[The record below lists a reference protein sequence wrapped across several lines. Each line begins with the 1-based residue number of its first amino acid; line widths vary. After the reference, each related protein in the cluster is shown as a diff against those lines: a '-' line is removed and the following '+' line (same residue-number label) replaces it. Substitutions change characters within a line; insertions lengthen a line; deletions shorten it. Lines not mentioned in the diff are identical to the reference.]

1 MKLDRKYT
9 NQVPAGADRAQ
20 LDDLERR
27 LTGSPDQTNTT
38 PAPSLAEL
46 ITEAL
51 SALAAAGL
59 EHETL
64 EIDQGWRR
72 KKGADHLWYVAD
84 SGTGRTGRPWLIV
97 VAGDAHRTNDVSTPI
112 IVFKSWERDQEPLPP
127 ADRAAIEHQLEERK
141 RQQAIEDQA
150 RREKAADQAAHLWDQ
165 ATTEV
170 NGHPYLLKKG
180 IEAHGIKR
188 DGDHLLIPIRDQAGN
203 LHGVQRIGPAGDK
216 RHNAGASITGHYL
229 LIGEPDPAGR
239 LFVAEGYAT
248 AASVHQATGAAV
260 AVAFDCG
267 NLGPVAQALQAEYP
281 AAELVICAD
290 DDRWKQPGKNPGVE
304 KASKAAAAVGG
315 VAVVPIFTDSTS
327 QPTDFNDLHRL
338 EGIEAVRAQLAQP
351 EPIPETL
358 EATVERLARL
368 SPLEYDRVR
377 EDEAKR
383 LKVRAATLDK
393 EVYRARK
400 GQTDDGEQVTPLV
413 EEVEPWEEPTD
424 GGELLE
430 AIKATLTRHMVLPDG
445 AAVALPLWILGSYA
459 FDAFRIWPKLTIT
472 SPEKR
477 CGKSTLLSGLLAP
490 MVHRGLVA
498 SSISPAAVFRV
509 IEAWK
514 PTLLIDEADTFLHG
528 NDELRGVIN
537 SGHTKSGAFVVRTV
551 GDDHE
556 PKKFSTWAPMAIA
569 MIKTPPGTILDRSVV
584 IQLRRRLPGET
595 AAKLPLGF
603 EDTCL
608 DLRRRCK
615 RWAEDYSETLRTV
628 APALPRSANDRALDN
643 WTPLLAIAETIGG
656 DWPEL
661 ARAAF
666 VHLTLEDDD
675 DSIGPMILEDIRRV
689 FTETRR
695 ERLHSVE
702 LLNNLLELEER
713 PWSEWRHGKPLTSTG
728 LARLLKPFKIK
739 SQQLRINSTNRHGYE
754 LAQFRDAFERYLRRD
769 QPDDDCAHSAD
780 PPIQNATTLQAS
792 NGAGS
797 GRFQSATPGDDVAF
811 QNPDEASNGA
821 GCSVVAFQ
829 NGVSGH
835 SAHQPGKGGP
845 GRRTL

>member
-1 MKLDRKYT
+1 MRMKLHPKYT
-9 NQVPAGADRAQ
+9 NQGPAGADRAQ

-27 LTGSPDQTNTT
+27 LTGSHPSDH
-38 PAPSLAEL
+38 PALEQL
-46 ITEAL
+46 ISEAL
-51 SALAAAGL
+51 SVLAAAGL
-59 EHETL
+59 ELESL
-64 EIDQGWRR
+64 EIDRGFRR
-72 KKGADHLWYVAD
+72 KRGADHLWYAAD
-84 SGTGRTGRPWLIV
+84 SGTGRTGRPWLMV
-97 VAGDAHRTNDVSTPI
+97 TAGDAHQTGDVATP
-112 IVFKSWERDQEPLPP
+112 VVVYKSWERDREPLPP
-127 ADRAAIEHQLEERK
+127 ADLAAIERQLEERK
-141 RQQAIEDQA
+141 RQHATEDQA
-150 RREKAADQAAHLWDQ
+150 RRERAADQAAHLWDQ

-170 NGHPYLLKKG
+170 NGHPYLTKKG
-180 IEAHGIKR
+180 IEAHGLR
-188 DGDHLLIPIRDQAGN
+188 RAGEHLLIPVRDPAGE
-203 LHGVQRIGPAGDK
+203 LRGIQRIDPAGAK
-216 RHNAGASITGHYL
+216 RFNAGASISGHYHL
-229 LIGEPDPAGR
+229 VGEPDPAGR

-248 AASVHQATGAAV
+248 AASVHQATGCAV

-267 NLGPVAQALQAEYP
+267 NLDPVAQALRGEYP
-281 AAELVICAD
+281 AAEIVVCAD
-290 DDRWKQPGKNPGVE
+290 DDRYKQPGKNPGVE

-315 VAVVPIFTDSTS
+315 LAVVPSFTDRTS

-338 EGIEAVRAQLAQP
+338 EGIDAARAQLAQP

-368 SPLEYDRVR
+368 SPLEYDQVR
-377 EDEAKR
+377 EEEAKR
-383 LKVRAATLDK
+383 IKVRAATLDK
-393 EVYRARK
+393 AVHQARK
-400 GQTDDGEQVTPLV
+400 GQTGDGEQATPLV
-413 EEVEPWEEPTD
+413 EGVEPWEEPVD
-424 GGELLE
+424 GGELLAE
-430 AIKATLTRHMVLPDG
+430 IKATLTRYMVLPDG
-445 AAVALPLWILGSYA
+445 AAVALPLWTLGSYC
-459 FDAFRIWPKLTIT
+459 FDAFRIWPKLCLT

-498 SSISPAAVFRV
+498 SNISPAAIFRV
-509 IEAWK
+509 IDAWQ

-528 NDELRGVIN
+528 SDELRGVIN

-569 MIKTPPGTILDRSVV
+569 MIKTPPGTILDRSIV

-615 RWAEDYSETLRTV
+615 RWAEDHTEELRTA

-656 DWPEL
+656 DWPEQ

-695 ERLHSVE
+695 QRMHSAD
-702 LLNNLLELEER
+702 LLSELLELEER

-739 SQQLRINSTNRHGYE
+739 SKQLRIDATNRHGYE
-754 LAQFRDAFERYLRRD
+754 LVQFMDTFRRYLTPA
-769 QPDDDCAHSAD
+769 QGGEDDAHSPD
-780 PPIQNATTLQAS
+780 PPIQSATPLQAS
-792 NGAGS
+792 NDAGS
-797 GRFQSATPGDDVAF
+797 RRFQNATPGADVAF
-811 QNPDEASNGA
+811 QKPDEASNGA

-829 NGVSGH
+829 NGVSEQ